1 MAMSTPLKDA
11 RILLGVTGSIACYKA
26 ADLASK
32 LHQAG
37 SLVDVILTGSAERF
51 ITPLTF
57 QSVTGRMAYT
67 DADLWG
73 AQGHVLHIGLAR
85 ETDLLVIAPI
95 TANTMAKLSHGAADN
110 LLSLT
115 ALAVSCPLLIAP
127 AMDGGMYSHPA
138 TQANIKI
145 LEGRQVEIA
154 GPAQGHLA
162 SGQAGVGRM
171 LEPEHIFGRIRQIL
185 AQGGAL
191 EGRKITISAGPT
203 QEPFDPV
210 RFISNHSSGKQ
221 GFALAQAG
229 LDFGA
234 QVTLISG
241 PVDLQ
246 TPQGAHRVNV
256 QTASEMLEAVMNS
269 LPDCDALVMAAAV
282 GDFSPAD
289 YSQDKIKKG
298 LSTTEIR
305 LKNTPDILAEVAN
318 YKDRYRRPL
327 VTIGFAAES
336 QDLLANARGKLTAKK
351 LDMIVANDIT
361 SEGSGFKGETNDVLL
376 VYPDGSS
383 QDLPLMSKTEVSETV
398 MQNIAE
404 ILGNQAD

>member
-1 MAMSTPLKDA
+1 
-11 RILLGVTGSIACYKA
+11 
-26 ADLASK
+26 
-32 LHQAG
+32 
-37 SLVDVILTGSAERF
+37 
-51 ITPLTF
+51 
-57 QSVTGRMAYT
+57 
-67 DADLWG
+67 
-73 AQGHVLHIGLAR
+73 
-85 ETDLLVIAPI
+85 
-95 TANTMAKLSHGAADN
+95 
-110 LLSLT
+110 
-115 ALAVSCPLLIAP
+115 
-127 AMDGGMYSHPA
+127 
-138 TQANIKI
+138 
-145 LEGRQVEIA
+145 
-154 GPAQGHLA
+154 
-162 SGQAGVGRM
+162 
-171 LEPEHIFGRIRQIL
+171 
-185 AQGGAL
+185 
-191 EGRKITISAGPT
+191 
-203 QEPFDPV
+203 
-210 RFISNHSSGKQ
+210 
-221 GFALAQAG
+221 
-229 LDFGA
+229 
-234 QVTLISG
+234 
-241 PVDLQ
+241 
-246 TPQGAHRVNV
+246 
-256 QTASEMLEAVMNS
+256 MLEAVMNS